1 MFVSKR
7 AISPTENGLAI
18 SVWVVPGASRSVIDG
33 LYGGH
38 VKIRVAAP
46 PEGGR
51 ANEEAARLLGDTL
64 RTDVTLKK
72 GMRGRAKVFEV
83 SCTDIEAVREKLGL

>member
-1 MFVSKR
+1 MSHA
-7 AISPTENGLAI
+7 AISPTATGLAI

-33 LYGGH
+33 LHGDR
-38 VKIRVAAP
+38 VKVRVAAP

-51 ANEEAARLLGDTL
+51 ANEEVARLLGEAL
-64 RTDVTLKK
+64 GAEVTLKK

-83 SCTDIEAVREKLGL
+83 SCTDIGSVREKLGF